1 MSDTA
6 LLGVS
11 SDSQQSAADKESI
24 SLPNENQ
31 TAIAITAHNHE
42 SVENNAASGENTTL
56 VGHGEDRVPN
66 GENVAS
72 ESDTADNADND
83 DAASE
88 QEFLTPF
95 EKIASWID
103 MLQMYWSASLQLR
116 VASIILVGGM
126 LITALVGVLITSQLG
141 SAIFQQAAK
150 SYVEQFSIDANN
162 AQSNFS
168 ASAAPTSGQTQ
179 QAAND
184 LVAKMYN
191 PNRGLLGSVLI
202 RSAGQAASANQIVE
216 PTSNVMLRDLITPE
230 LQHAVTDSRD
240 VAWQSIELTLPE
252 SGKVPGIIMGTS
264 IYISNSGDYEFYAVF
279 SLETQQALLQT
290 VQRVLA
296 GAMLIFDLLIGL
308 LTYAVVRL
316 VLRPVRE
323 ASRNVQHL
331 ANGEFDARMEVKG
344 NDELAQLAKS
354 FNQMAISLEDQFT
367 KLERMSA
374 LQTNFVS
381 AVSHELRSPVTT
393 MRMAG
398 QLIYDKRDELPPL
411 LKRSAE
417 LQHDQVINLESMLVD
432 LLEIS
437 RYDAGA
443 MTLSTEETDV
453 GLLVRNIVQILE
465 PLAIDNGVIVRTN
478 FSGEVLAEV
487 DARRIQRIIRNL
499 VVNALEHAEGKPVTL
514 NVAGNET
521 AVAVEVRDCGVGL
534 SDEQAAHVFDRFW
547 RADTSRVRKTGG
559 TGLGL
564 TIAREDAL
572 LHGGLLEATGTL
584 GAGAV
589 FLLTVPK
596 KPGTPFVQPIQ
607 LSKPEPMPEREPEIV
622 SNQAH
627 TVDNQ
632 QTIDTPQDSAD
643 VNVFDN
649 VQVSDEVQDIA
660 GAQVTDSKSDGVES
674 ENSSQSEQCEELE
687 AGDPL

>member
-1 MSDTA
+1 MSDSA

-11 SDSQQSAADKESI
+11 SDLPQSAAGEENI
-24 SLPNENQ
+24 SLSSENQ
-31 TAIAITAHNHE
+31 TAAAVNTHGHAAVEDNTDGEKNIAGADN
-42 SVENNAASGENTTL
+42 S
-56 VGHGEDRVPN
+56 EDSLPSE
-66 GENVAS
+66 ENVAS
-72 ESDTADNADND
+72 KSNTVGKGNAAN
-83 DAASE
+83 E
-88 QEFLTPF
+88 QEFLSPF

-103 MLQMYWSASLQLR
+103 TLQMYWSSSLRLR
-116 VASIILVGGM
+116 VASIILVGG
-126 LITALVGVLITSQLG
+126 LFITALVGVLITSQL
-141 SAIFQQAAK
+141 SSTIFQQTTD

-184 LVAKMYN
+184 LVAKMYD

-216 PTSNVMLRDLITPE
+216 PASSATLRDLITPE
-230 LQHAVTDSRD
+230 LKRAVANSRD
-240 VAWQSIELTLPE
+240 VAWQSIELPLPE
-252 SGKVPGIIMGTS
+252 SGKVPGVIMGTS

-279 SLETQQALLQT
+279 SLETQQTLLQT

-296 GAMLIFDLLIGL
+296 GAMLVFDLLIGL
-308 LTYAVVRL
+308 LTYAVMRL

-323 ASRNVQHL
+323 ASRNAQYL
-331 ANGEFDARMEVKG
+331 ADGEFDTRMEVKG

-443 MTLSTEETDV
+443 MTLSTEETDLSV
-453 GLLVRNIVQILE
+453 LVRKIVQVLE
-465 PLAIDNGVIVRTN
+465 PLAIDNGVIVRMN
-478 FSGEVLAEV
+478 FAGEMLAEV
-487 DARRIQRIIRNL
+487 DARRIQRIVRNL
-499 VVNALEHAEGKPVTL
+499 VVNALEHAEGKPVTV
-514 NVAGNET
+514 NIVGNET
-521 AVAVEVRDCGVGL
+521 AVAVEVRDRGVGL

-572 LHGGLLEATGTL
+572 LHGGLLEAAGTL

-596 KPGTPFVQPIQ
+596 KPGAPFVQPIQ
-607 LSKPEPMPEREPEIV
+607 LSKPDPVPELDSEIAV
-622 SNQAH
+622 AQVQ
-627 TVDNQ
+627 TVDQ
-632 QTIDTPQDSAD
+632 QQATDLPQDSAD
-643 VNVFDN
+643 ANIAGDAQVPDVAHNN
-649 VQVSDEVQDIA
+649 AEVQVADGVQSDEVEAEI
-660 GAQVTDSKSDGVES
+660 
-674 ENSSQSEQCEELE
+674 SSQSEQCEESE
-687 AGDPL
+687 AGDSL